1 MLASETDLTG
11 LKTKVGN
18 LDVCKL
24 KTVSARLSKLSNV
37 VDDDV
42 ITKAVYDKLVAK
54 ARAIDTNI
62 LSTSELVAKAQYD
75 LDKQGLEKKNHVVK

>member
-1 MLASETDLTG
+1 MCNYVKKANLKGTTGIDTSMLASETDLAG

-42 ITKAVYDKLVAK
+42 VTKAVYDKLVAG
-54 ARAIDTNI
+54 
-62 LSTSELVAKAQYD
+62 S
-75 LDKQGLEKKNHVVK
+75 

>member
-1 MLASETDLTG
+1 MLASETDLAG

-42 ITKAVYDKLVAK
+42 VTKAVYDKLVAG
-54 ARAIDTNI
+54 
-62 LSTSELVAKAQYD
+62 S
-75 LDKQGLEKKNHVVK
+75 

>member
-1 MLASETDLTG
+1 MCNYAKKANREGTTGIDTSMLTSDTDLAG
-11 LKTKVGN
+11 LKTKVGH

-42 ITKAVYDKLVAK
+42 ITKDVYDKLVAG
-54 ARAIDTNI
+54 
-62 LSTSELVAKAQYD
+62 S
-75 LDKQGLEKKNHVVK
+75 